1 LQAICDADESLAQR
15 FGSFYEAQK
24 IYLDY
29 DEMLSDDA
37 VVIAVSDAFHVPAAM
52 KALSAGKHVL
62 CEKPLGT
69 NVYEVDELARRLPN
83 VPSTACW
90 ARSFYILESADTNV
104 FEAHKV
110 WLCIRARLQSC
121 RTGPKTVLSFT
132 VCGKTKFFEGDGLQA
147 VRK

>member
-15 FGSFYEAQK
+15 FGSFYDAQK

-37 VVIAVSDAFHVPAAM
+37 VIIAVSDAFHVPAAM

-69 NVYEVDELARRLPN
+69 NVYVVEELARRLPN
-83 VPSTACW
+83 TQDCVLG
-90 ARSFYILESADTNV
+90 LEFLHFRAQVRMFSRLTRFGFV
-104 FEAHKV
+104 
-110 WLCIRARLQSC
+110 IRARLQSC

>member
-15 FGSFYEAQK
+15 FGSFYDAQK

-37 VVIAVSDAFHVPAAM
+37 VDAVIIAVSDAFHVPAAM
-52 KALSAGKHVL
+52 KALSTGKHVL

-69 NVYEVDELARRLPN
+69 NVYEVEELARRLPN

-90 ARSFYILESADTNV
+90 AWSFYILERRYECFRGSQGLA
-104 FEAHKV
+104 
-110 WLCIRARLQSC
+110 L
-121 RTGPKTVLSFT
+121 LSGHDFSR
-132 VCGKTKFFEGDGLQA
+132 VAQGLKQC
-147 VRK
+147 